1 MRHQN
6 HDAQIAK
13 LAKELDLPEETVKE
27 AYLET
32 LRDLTAGARVHDYLH
47 VFVVKRVIELLRKT
61 HRPNG

>member
-6 HDAQIAK
+6 LDERIAE
-13 LAKELDLPEETVKE
+13 LAKELDLPVENVKE

-47 VFVVKRVIELLRKT
+47 VFVVKRVMALLRSA
-61 HRPNG
+61 RPND